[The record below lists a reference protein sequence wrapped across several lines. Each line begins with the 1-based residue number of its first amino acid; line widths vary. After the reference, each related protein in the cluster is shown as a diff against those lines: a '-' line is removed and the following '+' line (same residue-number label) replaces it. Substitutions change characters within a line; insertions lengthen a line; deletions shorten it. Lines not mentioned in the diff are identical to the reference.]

1 VGLKKSSK
9 EILNILIET
18 IFSDSLQNSFRVSN
32 KDFTRKRKLTFSI
45 TLIFMMNLIKKTL
58 VIEIDSFSNF
68 LKYQKDNVISF
79 DCFTSSAYVQ
89 SRDKIMLEVFL
100 KLSSVLINEFYTDN
114 DASIKLWKGLRLL
127 AVDGSKVNLPST
139 KQTEQLIGYAR
150 NQS

>member
-1 VGLKKSSK
+1 
-9 EILNILIET
+9 
-18 IFSDSLQNSFRVSN
+18 
-32 KDFTRKRKLTFSI
+32 
-45 TLIFMMNLIKKTL
+45 LIKKTL

-139 KQTEQLIGYAR
+139 KQTEQVIGYAR

>member
-1 VGLKKSSK
+1 MGLKKSSK